1 MNYKTQMTDPTYKI
15 LFTKK
20 NGEDRLIECTIDKNY
35 CEHISGKEEYVVV
48 YDLKE
53 QDYRTV
59 NTDTIKVF
67 EMI

>member
-1 MNYKTQMTDPTYKI
+1 MTDPTYKI

-20 NGEDRLIECTIDKNY
+20 IGVDRLIDCTIDKNY
-35 CEHISGKEEYVVV
+35 CDHISGKEEYVVV

-53 QDYRTV
+53 QDNRTV

-67 EMI
+67 ERI

>member
-20 NGEDRLIECTIDKNY
+20 NGVDRLIECTIDKNY
-35 CEHISGKEEYVVV
+35 CDHISGKEEYVVV

>member
-1 MNYKTQMTDPTYKI
+1 MNYKTQMTDSTYKI

-35 CEHISGKEEYVVV
+35 CEHVSGKEEYVVV